1 MRALM
6 VRELSDDIGVLAL
19 EERDL
24 PDPGP
29 GEVKIRLRAC
39 AANFPDILM
48 IQGKYQFKPALPFSP
63 GMEGA
68 GDVIAVGAGVE
79 HVQPG
84 DPVVANFRC
93 GGFAEEVIARAAD
106 VRLMPRGL
114 DYNQAA
120 SYRVAYLTAYVALM
134 LRGDLQGGETLLVH
148 GATGGVGLAAVE
160 VGKLFDAT
168 VIGTGGSDEKLAI
181 VTKMGAD
188 HVINYQQPDGKLGG
202 FREQVL
208 AITEGRGADVIYDPV
223 GGDVFDESI
232 RCIAWGGRLLVV
244 GFTSGR
250 IPSAP
255 ANLVLIK
262 NFSVVGVRAG
272 EIGRRDPKLGHHN
285 IETIDRWAGD
295 GRINPYVHAAIPLER
310 GVEALR
316 MLQDRKVVGKVV
328 VTM

>member
-6 VRELSDDIGVLAL
+6 VRELSDDIDVLAL
-19 EERDL
+19 EEREL

-48 IQGKYQFKPALPFSP
+48 IQGKYQFKPELPFSP

-84 DPVVANFRC
+84 DAVVANFRC

-168 VIGTGGSDEKLAI
+168 VIGTGGSDEKLSV
-181 VTKMGAD
+181 VTRMGAD
-188 HVINYQQPDGKLGG
+188 HVINYQQAGGKLGG
-202 FREQVL
+202 FREKVL
-208 AITEGRGADVIYDPV
+208 ELTGGRGADVIYDPV

-255 ANLVLIK
+255 AN
-262 NFSVVGVRAG
+262 RC
-272 EIGRRDPKLGHHN
+272 
-285 IETIDRWAGD
+285 
-295 GRINPYVHAAIPLER
+295 
-310 GVEALR
+310 
-316 MLQDRKVVGKVV
+316 
-328 VTM
+328 